1 MFKANGRTHK
11 DENSKASAKQI
22 GTKEF
27 VCMDCGNKKF
37 VSNNTI
43 EFGEVIKCGIC
54 GHSMI
59 ETVFDK

>member
-11 DENSKASAKQI
+11 DEGSKARAKLS

-27 VCMDCGNKKF
+27 VCLSCGNKKF
-37 VSNNTI
+37 VSNNNI
-43 EFGEVIKCGIC
+43 EFGEAIKCGTC
-54 GHSMI
+54 GHPMI